1 MAESKMFEYICET
14 PIVLKQIIN
23 DRKNITKEF
32 VEKFV
37 DKDIEQIYVLG
48 SGTSYHAGL
57 AAKNFLEELLNLKVI
72 TMYPTQFERSERVFN
87 KKTLVI
93 GMSQGGQSLSTVAG
107 LDAATKLGLYTAAV
121 SENPTALIFEHAQT
135 STRIEVGNEKCGAK
149 TKGYAGTSV
158 TLMMMLIELA
168 LAKGITSQETVDS
181 YFERMN
187 KVIENLPNIVKAS
200 TEWYGRI
207 KDEFLPAKRIVVVGY
222 DGMYADVLEG
232 ALKVLETVRQGV
244 TGYDIEEFFH
254 GIYNSIT
261 ESAHLF
267 YLASEGDYK
276 PRTVKLVEILSE
288 WTPHNYIIGSPSG
301 IDHPTE
307 KDCIVQ
313 FVEDPLFSS
322 WEYIIPM
329 QVLACLAP
337 QDLGI
342 NPDIPKDPQFH
353 ARIGSKKLDG
363 VRDHYEKK

>member
-207 KDEFLPAKRIVVVGY
+207 KDEFLPAKRIIVVGY